1 MADTTSNLK
10 WVLSATD
17 HASKVLANAGKGV
30 DELRHKNELLRKGL
44 EVLSVAGFAAFAKS
58 SIDAYAD
65 ANKSQTQLEDAY
77 KKFPAI
83 ANVNIQ
89 AFQKLNDQLQSKKA
103 VDNDALAS
111 AEATLAM
118 FKLTGTQIKTLIPL
132 VADLAQKNG
141 MDLNSAAT
149 LVGKA
154 FMGNA
159 RALKSVGIEFKSTG
173 NQARDFG
180 TITDLLTR
188 QVGGA
193 GETFRKSAA
202 GGMKEMQLQ
211 LSDLQESIGQQLIP
225 ALTTVAS
232 VIQPVL
238 AGFNGM
244 PEPIKSMIIYVGL
257 AGAAFKIFGG
267 NLVSSVKGLKTFIT
281 TTPEVES
288 SMGRIGKAATKAGL
302 IVGAVSGIT
311 HAIGNF
317 QSISINSGKSVEQLD
332 NVIQHFLDGSLKDLP
347 NAYEQSGRTLG
358 SFKMALDYVKNDSGV
373 DQFAAMVGQFLGLS
387 SSFMQAK
394 QSIGDY
400 DQALANLVN
409 NGNGDQAARFVK
421 QLGLSAADGARIFP
435 EYTNAI
441 ADAALAQNDLANSID
456 SGDAAIRRQNA
467 ALVAQA
473 DANKAA
479 AAAAAAAAK
488 QAEAQRKA
496 AIAAAA
502 AAAQAAHQQAGS
514 NALSDLHDATSA
526 LNEQVAAL
534 RNLQTAR
541 SDEITSIDKQVT
553 AGARLTSAF
562 DMSKYTASVDA
573 ATAARQRQTD
583 AEKAFA
589 AARADV
595 NKAKTPEELD
605 SAIKAQAQ
613 ANQELAASRRAVADA
628 DKAKAAAKLT
638 PGNLL
643 ASLRSKLAGIKG
655 FYSSLSQ
662 LRKRGLPMSLIREL
676 IDAGPIDGQ
685 DIAKTLLAATPADFK
700 AVLNTVNAID
710 KTGTAI
716 GTMVGDSDYNSLI
729 NRQKGVVVAARN
741 AANRADQVVIQ
752 NKLYIDG
759 RELTVALKAYKQS
772 LGGAALGLA

>member
-44 EVLSVAGFAAFAKS
+44 EILSVAGFAAFAKS

-211 LSDLQESIGQQLIP
+211 LQDLQESIGQQLIP

-257 AGAAFKIFGG
+257 AGAAFKVFGG

-281 TTPEVES
+281 TTPEVET
-288 SMGRIGKAATKAGL
+288 SMGRMGKAAAKAGL
-302 IVGAVSGIT
+302 LFAALSAVGRIAGT
-311 HAIGNF
+311 F
-317 QSISINSGKSVEQLD
+317 QGSLINAGKSADQLNRDIERAATGGLATLPQAFQDNIIGAGSFSESLQVLKDNKWYMQLD
-332 NVIQHFLDGSLKDLP
+332 AAASSLLGISDGFSQSQQAVA
-347 NAYEQSGRTLG
+347 AYD
-358 SFKMALDYVKNDSGV
+358 ALLAD
-373 DQFAAMVGQFLGLS
+373 MV
-387 SSFMQAK
+387 A
-394 QSIGDY
+394 
-400 DQALANLVN
+400 
-409 NGNGDQAARFVK
+409 NGNAKTAADFVK
-421 QLGLSAADGARIFP
+421 QLGLNAEQTARILP
-435 EYTNAI
+435 GYTNAV
-441 ADAALAQNDLANSID
+441 ADAALAQTDLANSID

-479 AAAAAAAAK
+479 AAEAKKHAAELKAQAKAHEAAALAARK
-488 QAEAQRKA
+488 QNA
-496 AIAAAA
+496 
-502 AAAQAAHQQAGS
+502 S
-514 NALSDLHDATSA
+514 NNLSDLRDAVSLLNQEVSA
-526 LNEQVAAL
+526 LNSLKQ
-534 RNLQTAR
+534 AR
-541 SDEITSIDKQVT
+541 TDEIHQIDQQVT
-553 AGARLTSAF
+553 ANARLTSAF
-562 DMSKYTASVDA
+562 DQNKYTSAVDA

-583 AEKAFA
+583 AEKAYA

-700 AVLNTVNAID
+700 QILNTVNAID

>member
-65 ANKSQTQLEDAY
+65 ANKSQTELEEAY

-267 NLVSSVKGLKTFIT
+267 NLLSSVKGLRTFIT
-281 TTPEVES
+281 TTPEVET
-288 SMGRIGKAATKAGL
+288 SMGRIGKAATKLGL
-302 IVGAVSGIT
+302 LVAAVSAVS
-311 HAIGNF
+311 HAVGSLNTVTV
-317 QSISINSGKSVEQLD
+317 NSGKSTDVLAD
-332 NVIQHFLDGSLKDLP
+332 KIRSFNGDL
-347 NAYEQSGRTLG
+347 STLG
-358 SFKMALDYVKNDSGV
+358 PAFVDAQTGTLGFNDAISRLRDNHWWDQGENILAGLFGVTSQFGDAKSAVAQYDDVLSQMVSSGDGEKAASFVK
-373 DQFAAMVGQFLGLS
+373 ALGLNADEA
-387 SSFMQAK
+387 AK
-394 QSIGDY
+394 LLPGY
-400 DQALANLVN
+400 T
-409 NGNGDQAARFVK
+409 
-421 QLGLSAADGARIFP
+421 SAVD
-435 EYTNAI
+435 
-441 ADAALAQNDLANSID
+441 DAALAQSDLANSID

-467 ALVAQA
+467 ALIAQA

-479 AAAAAAAAK
+479 AAAAKAAARE
-488 QAEAQRKA
+488 AEAQRKA
-496 AIAAAA
+496 AAAAAA

-541 SDEITSIDKQVT
+541 ADEITSIDRQVT
-553 AGARLTSAF
+553 AGARLTTAF
-562 DMSKYTASVDA
+562 DMTKYTASVDA

-638 PGNLL
+638 PTNLL
-643 ASLRSKLAGIKG
+643 ASLKSKLAGIKG

-685 DIAKTLLAATPADFK
+685 DIAKTLLTATPADFK
-700 AVLNTVNAID
+700 QILNTVNAID
-710 KTGTAI
+710 RTGTAI

>member
-30 DELRHKNELLRKGL
+30 DELRNKNELLRKGL

-257 AGAAFKIFGG
+257 ASAAMKIFGG
-267 NLVSSVKGLKTFIT
+267 NLTSAVKGLHTFIT
-281 TTPEVES
+281 TTPEVET
-288 SMGRIGKAATKAGL
+288 SMGRIGKAAGKAGL
-302 IVGAVSGIT
+302 IVAAMS
-311 HAIGNF
+311 AIGHAVGGLIPTSVNAANSTDQLA
-317 QSISINSGKSVEQLD
+317 QSIRS
-332 NVIQHFLDGSLKDLP
+332 FDGDLSTLP
-347 NAYEQSGRTLG
+347 TAFNNAYAGTKD
-358 SFKMALDYVKNDSGV
+358 F
-373 DQFAAMVGQFLGLS
+373 
-387 SSFMQAK
+387 
-394 QSIGDY
+394 
-400 DQALANLVN
+400 DQALGLLKANHPWDSFAQIADSVLGLPSALGLAQQSLNQYDDVLAQMVQD
-409 NGNGDQAARFVK
+409 GNAASAAQFVK
-421 QLGLSAADGARIFP
+421 QLGLNADEAARILP
-435 EYTNAI
+435 GYTNAV
-441 ADAALAQNDLANSID
+441 ADAALAQSDLANSID

-467 ALVAQA
+467 ALIAQA

-479 AAAAAAAAK
+479 AAAAAAAARE
-488 QAEAQRKA
+488 AEAQRKA
-496 AIAAAA
+496 AAAAAA

-583 AEKAFA
+583 AEKAYA

-662 LRKRGLPMSLIREL
+662 LRKRGLPMSLIKEL

-700 AVLNTVNAID
+700 QILNTVNAID

-772 LGGAALGLA
+772 LGGASLGLA